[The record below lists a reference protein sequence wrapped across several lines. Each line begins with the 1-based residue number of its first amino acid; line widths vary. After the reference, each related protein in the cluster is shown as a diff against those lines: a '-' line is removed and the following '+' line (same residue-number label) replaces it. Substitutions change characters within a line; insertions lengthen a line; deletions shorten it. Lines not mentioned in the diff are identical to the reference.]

1 MTTTIGRIFDLTAGK
16 FPDKEALYDV
26 RKNLRFTY
34 KEWSFE
40 INRLANALLNAG
52 VRKGDRV
59 STCLFNTE
67 ELATAFFACAKI
79 GAVFNPI
86 NFRLMSEE
94 IAYILQHAEPKVV
107 LFEQMLESGITPIA
121 KRFPH
126 TEF

>member
-67 ELATAFFACAKI
+67 ELATAFLPVQKSVPFLI
-79 GAVFNPI
+79 RSTLG
-86 NFRLMSEE
+86 
-94 IAYILQHAEPKVV
+94 
-107 LFEQMLESGITPIA
+107 
-121 KRFPH
+121 
-126 TEF
+126 